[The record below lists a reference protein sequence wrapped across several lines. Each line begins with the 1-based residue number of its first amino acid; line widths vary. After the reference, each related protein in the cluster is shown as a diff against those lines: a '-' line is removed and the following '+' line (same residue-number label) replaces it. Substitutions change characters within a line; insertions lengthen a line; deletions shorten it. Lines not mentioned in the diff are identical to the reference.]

1 MWNPPTESISEASF
15 HLLTMSEFINENP
28 DILDETLLP
37 SRKEDITNELFGDA
51 LGKITHE
58 RKRQLLQIG
67 SVDSPVLKN
76 IGLLDKLLN
85 QQLSLDETVPDL
97 TDIETATE
105 SDENTEEEEEEDPI
119 DAQEI
124 YDLIAHISDPEHPL
138 TLGQLA
144 VVNLADI
151 EVHDT
156 NGKDKMAEVIVRI
169 TPTITHCSLA
179 TLIGLG
185 IRVRLERSLSPRFRI
200 TILLKKGTHQSE
212 NQVNKQLNDKER
224 VAAACENDQLL
235 GVVSKMLSTCK

>member
-1 MWNPPTESISEASF
+1 
-15 HLLTMSEFINENP
+15 MSEFINENP
-28 DILDETLLP
+28 DVIDETLLP
-37 SRKEDITNELFGDA
+37 SRKQDPLTNELLDNIPGSLDVN
-51 LGKITHE
+51 

-67 SVDSPVLKN
+67 SMESGVVQN
-76 IGLLDKLLN
+76 IGLLEKLLH
-85 QQLSLDETVPDL
+85 QQLSIKNSTSLPDL
-97 TDIETATE
+97 TESETDNE
-105 SDENTEEEEEEDPI
+105 SESENEVEDPI
-119 DAQEI
+119 DSQEI

-138 TLGQLA
+138 TLGQLS

-151 EVHDT
+151 EVHD
-156 NGKDKMAEVIVRI
+156 NGDKTKMAEVIVRI

>member
-1 MWNPPTESISEASF
+1 
-15 HLLTMSEFINENP
+15 MSEFINENP
-28 DILDETLLP
+28 DVIDETLLP
-37 SRKEDITNELFGDA
+37 SRKQDPLTNELLNIPGSLDVN
-51 LGKITHE
+51 

-67 SVDSPVLKN
+67 SMESGVVQN
-76 IGLLDKLLN
+76 IGLLEKLLH
-85 QQLSLDETVPDL
+85 QQLSIKNSTSLPDL
-97 TDIETATE
+97 TESETDNE
-105 SDENTEEEEEEDPI
+105 SESENEVEDPI
-119 DAQEI
+119 DSQEI

-138 TLGQLA
+138 TLGQLS

-151 EVHDT
+151 EVHD
-156 NGKDKMAEVIVRI
+156 NGDKTKMAEVIVRI

>member
-1 MWNPPTESISEASF
+1 MA
-15 HLLTMSEFINENP
+15 EFINENP
-28 DILDETLLP
+28 DILDENQLP
-37 SRKEDITNELFGDA
+37 SRKEEETDNLLSA
-51 LGKITHE
+51 SKNKSSLSRKKKLLKITP
-58 RKRQLLQIG
+58 RDSSVLQTFE
-67 SVDSPVLKN
+67 
-76 IGLLDKLLN
+76 LLDKLLIDEEKLDRAPSLTN
-85 QQLSLDETVPDL
+85 EDTEESEDELDED
-97 TDIETATE
+97 
-105 SDENTEEEEEEDPI
+105 EDPI
-119 DAQEI
+119 DSQEI

-144 VVNLADI
+144 VVNLPDI

-156 NGKDKMAEVIVRI
+156 GNKNKMAEVIVRI

>member
-1 MWNPPTESISEASF
+1 MA
-15 HLLTMSEFINENP
+15 EFINENP
-28 DILDETLLP
+28 DILDENQLPFRKEEETDNLLTASKNKSSL
-37 SRKEDITNELFGDA
+37 SRKKKL
-51 LGKITHE
+51 LKITP
-58 RKRQLLQIG
+58 RDSSVLQTFE
-67 SVDSPVLKN
+67 
-76 IGLLDKLLN
+76 LLDKLLIDEEKLDRAPSLTN
-85 QQLSLDETVPDL
+85 EDTEESEDELDED
-97 TDIETATE
+97 
-105 SDENTEEEEEEDPI
+105 EDPI
-119 DAQEI
+119 DSQEI

-144 VVNLADI
+144 VVNLPDI

-156 NGKDKMAEVIVRI
+156 GNKNKMAEVIVRI